1 MKQIAGI
8 IFSSVSV
15 KSLHEDSSVYSGDS
29 PVDSVGIRYLLLL
42 LGRTQTSFADT
53 GSHSRHAGADDLS
66 QICYCRAAD
75 RFLIY
80 LISQCCGF
88 SAVDLIGPVWQGKRS
103 FCNFLS
109 TTFPMPLS
117 RVKIRWGYLIALI
130 LMLVSYT
137 MIFMII
143 RRLIRETGWVTHSYM
158 IINKL
163 ESLKSEITDAETG
176 VRGYIITND
185 YVFLKPYNSGI
196 RNTGPLYEQ
205 LVSLTKDN
213 PRYKTRLDTL
223 SVLIQRRLA
232 SLSAVVKEYQ
242 QQGFKLNE
250 KILANRQEN
259 RMIMDS
265 VRLLITQLQDEESML
280 VTHRDKNLSGIFKNT
295 ANSTIV
301 SLVIALITISYSV
314 IIYNREN
321 KAKEKA
327 ISNARNYSLQLEER
341 VVELDRVN
349 NELQELKS
357 IEKFAAT
364 GRIAR
369 TMAHEVRNP
378 LTNISLASEQLK
390 EITGQQEEADMLLD
404 MIGRNVNRINQLV
417 SDLLNSTR
425 FAQLEYTHENIND
438 LLDETLELAKDRIDL
453 NHIQVSKF
461 YARDLCTVYVD
472 KEKIK
477 LAFLNIIVNAIEA
490 MERTSGQLEIR
501 TRKAGS
507 KCQVEIHDNG
517 IGMDEETIQR
527 LFEPYFTGKL
537 SGNGLGLTNTQNIIL
552 NHKGNIQVKS
562 KVGQGSVF
570 IVTLA
575 LHSETTSSPEV

>member
-1 MKQIAGI
+1 M
-8 IFSSVSV
+8 
-15 KSLHEDSSVYSGDS
+15 
-29 PVDSVGIRYLLLL
+29 
-42 LGRTQTSFADT
+42 
-53 GSHSRHAGADDLS
+53 
-66 QICYCRAAD
+66 
-75 RFLIY
+75 LI
-80 LISQCCGF
+80 
-88 SAVDLIGPVWQGKRS
+88 
-103 FCNFLS
+103 
-109 TTFPMPLS
+109 
-117 RVKIRWGYLIALI
+117 
-130 LMLVSYT
+130 SYT

-143 RRLIRETGWVTHSYM
+143 RRLVRETGWVTHSYM

-163 ESLKSEITDAETG
+163 ESLKGEITDAETG
-176 VRGYIITND
+176 VRGYILTND
-185 YVFLKPYNSGI
+185 YNFLKPYNSGA
-196 RNTGPLYEQ
+196 RNTGPLYGQ
-205 LVSLTKDN
+205 LVALAKDN
-213 PRYKTRLDTL
+213 PRYKNRLDTL
-223 SVLIQRRLA
+223 GVLINRRLA
-232 SLSAVVKEYQ
+232 SLASTIRQYQ
-242 QQGFKLNE
+242 QQGFKLND
-250 KILANRQEN
+250 KLLANRQEN

-265 VRLLITQLQDEESML
+265 VRLLITQLQDDERTL
-280 VTHRDKNLSGIFKNT
+280 VMQRDKNLSGIFKNT
-295 ANSTIV
+295 ANSTVI

-341 VVELDRVN
+341 VIELDRVN

-425 FAQLEYTHENIND
+425 FAQLEYTHKNIND
-438 LLDETLELAKDRIDL
+438 LLDETLELAKDRIEL
-453 NHIQVSKF
+453 NHIQVSKS

-472 KEKIK
+472 QEKIK

-501 TRKAGS
+501 TRKAGQ
-507 KCQVEIHDNG
+507 KCQVEIQDNG

-575 LHSETTSSPEV
+575 LNTETPSLPEV